1 MESPGT
7 VIKAENHSTRNA
19 SRRKDFSTTEESIR
33 SKDATYWNILHIL
46 GVLLACL
53 LQTSIVTLL
62 PRQNSMIHQDY
73 WYEGIIVFI
82 IGVHVQATA
91 NLIMESYIFTGV
103 KSVLSISNFI
113 FVLIELILSFVI
125 PYCVCYYIWTSYL
138 KCNHPLPFIGACA
151 FISWIASLFAFW
163 FMFPIAMRK
172 KKDFQKKMK
181 WYIYF
186 SLWFMVIEF
195 QNNGLSII
203 FEILPIHLQWIMAIL
218 IPFFRKLNLWIVSKI
233 THRIVGHDNQR
244 ANFTVASSITSIYIL
259 FIAIQLSSASK
270 ATVYSILGVK
280 FVLHLRTCYQIVR
293 LQRKIRG
300 SGFEGANNVI
310 ERDKVMLML
319 VINETVETLVPLSY
333 AIGFAL
339 AYWGPNS
346 TLIGNVRGSHF
357 GLKEVQDAQ
366 HLYLVLFQMFGID
379 VCAMIVSA
387 IALWIFCSINLIRE
401 FCNIIQ
407 KYWII
412 LDIKL
417 AGLLSLFFL
426 YNDVNFAMDYTLQFS
441 WISQNGSSCLDIN
454 ANNSAFK
461 DGELT

>member
-1 MESPGT
+1 MEAPGT
-7 VIKAENHSTRNA
+7 VIKVENYLSRNA
-19 SRRKDFSTTEESIR
+19 SKSKDFSTTEEKIKSNHA
-33 SKDATYWNILHIL
+33 SYWNILHVF

-53 LQTSIVTLL
+53 LQTSIVTLI
-62 PRQNSMIHQDY
+62 PRQNSIVHQDY

-82 IGVHVQATA
+82 LGVHVQATA
-91 NLIMESYIFTGV
+91 NLIMEAFIFTDV

-113 FVLIELILSFVI
+113 VVLLELILSFVI

-138 KCNHPLPFIGACA
+138 ECNHPLPFIGACA

-163 FMFPIAMRK
+163 FMFPIYMRK
-172 KKDFQKKMK
+172 EKDFRKKMK

-195 QNNGLSII
+195 QNNGLSIL
-203 FEILPIHLQWIMAIL
+203 FEIIPIHSQWIMAIL

-233 THRIVGHDNQR
+233 TLRIVGPDNQR
-244 ANFTVASSITSIYIL
+244 ASFTVASSITSIYIL

-270 ATVYSILGVK
+270 VTVYSILGVK
-280 FVLHLRTCYQIVR
+280 FVLHLRTCYQIVS
-293 LQRKIRG
+293 LQRKVTANQSERG
-300 SGFEGANNVI
+300 NNII
-310 ERDKVMLML
+310 ERDKVLLML

-339 AYWGPNS
+339 AYWGPNA
-346 TLIGNVRGSHF
+346 TLIGNVQGSHF
-357 GLKEVQDAQ
+357 GLKEVQDVQ

-387 IALWIFCSINLIRE
+387 IALWIFCSINLLLE

-441 WISQNGSSCLDIN
+441 WISQNRSSCLDIE
-454 ANNSAFK
+454 ANSSVVN
-461 DGELT
+461 DREQI